1 MSDELAH
8 ELVLT
13 AEEDRAVCAA
23 LSTGGSLFDGYHPM
37 MADLH
42 RRNAE
47 RLNEIMDAVGWPGPK
62 LIGGASWAPMLVL
75 QNAIVTPRVM
85 RRGLGLLRAAER
97 RGEVEPL
104 YVAIL
109 EDRILALEGR
119 PQQYGTQFDWD
130 DDGELTPI
138 LIGDSQDVDTRRS
151 AVGMGPLAVAVQRV
165 RSEARH
171 EGARAPADRAERKA
185 AAEDWARS
193 VGWRD

>member
-8 ELVLT
+8 ELVLM

-47 RLNEIMDAVGWPGPK
+47 RLNEIMDVVGWPGRK

-104 YVAIL
+104 YVAVL
-109 EDRILALEGR
+109 EDRILTLEGR
-119 PQQYGTQFDWD
+119 PQQYGTQFEWD

-138 LIGDSQDVDTRRS
+138 RIADLQDVDTRRS
-151 AVGMGPLAVAVQRV
+151 AVGMGPLDVDVQRV
-165 RSEARH
+165 RSEARND
-171 EGARAPADRAERKA
+171 GARAPADRAERKA

>member
-1 MSDELAH
+1 MKSDELAN
-8 ELVLT
+8 ELVLM

-47 RLNEIMDAVGWPGPK
+47 RLDEIMDAVGWPGRK

-85 RRGLGLLRAAER
+85 RRGLGLVRAAER

-104 YVAIL
+104 YVAVL
-109 EDRILALEGR
+109 EDRILTLEGR
-119 PQQYGTQFDWD
+119 PQQYGTQFHWD
-130 DDGELTPI
+130 DGGAARRGRRQATAA
-138 LIGDSQDVDTRRS
+138 GSQIASSRHFS
-151 AVGMGPLAVAVQRV
+151 AAVTNA
-165 RSEARH
+165 S
-171 EGARAPADRAERKA
+171 RAEFCTA
-185 AAEDWARS
+185 AFQINVTWLGPMSSIGMTRTS
-193 VGWRD
+193 GRR